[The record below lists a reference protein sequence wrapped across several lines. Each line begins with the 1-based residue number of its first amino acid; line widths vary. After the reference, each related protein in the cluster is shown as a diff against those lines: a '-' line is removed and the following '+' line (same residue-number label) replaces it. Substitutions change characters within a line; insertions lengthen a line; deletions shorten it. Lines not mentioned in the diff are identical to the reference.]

1 MPGVTALVLDLGG
14 SHLTCAVVQGE
25 SILARETLPAEAS
38 GKLADL
44 LGLVAGCADR
54 VLDDAGIS
62 RFDCAGV
69 VLGFPG
75 IVHAC
80 EKRVLATNKKF
91 SDATE
96 LDLKGWFR
104 RKLSL
109 PFYLENDARLALL
122 GEHAFG
128 AARGAEDVVM
138 ITLGTGIGGSA
149 MLNGRLLQSRNGL
162 AGMIGGH
169 LPVVLDGK
177 ICSCGNRGCAESE
190 AATAFLD
197 QIIDQIEGAD
207 AGLFDGQAPSGFA
220 ELFDAADG
228 GNKAAVAVLE
238 HCMRVWSVLTVSL
251 IHAYDPEVVV
261 YGGSVLKR
269 SNDILPRLQE
279 YVNTHAWTPGR
290 KVPLRVSK
298 FGSDAALLG
307 AIPLIETSR

>member
-1 MPGVTALVLDLGG
+1 MPGLTALALDLGG

-25 SILARETLPAEAS
+25 SILARETLPAEAN
-38 GKLADL
+38 GNLADL
-44 LGLVAGCADR
+44 LSLMAGRIDR
-54 VLDDAGIS
+54 LFDEAGIS

-69 VLGFPG
+69 ALGFPG

-96 LDLKGWFR
+96 IDLNGWFR

-109 PFYLENDARLALL
+109 PFYLENDARMALL

-128 AARGAEDVVM
+128 AARGAEDAVM
-138 ITLGTGIGGSA
+138 VTLGTGIGGSA
-149 MLNGRLLQSRNGL
+149 MLNGRLLRSKNGL

-197 QIIDQIEGAD
+197 QVIEQFKSAGA
-207 AGLFDGQAPSGFA
+207 ASFDGHAPSGFA
-220 ELFDAADG
+220 ELFDAADRG
-228 GNKAAVAVLE
+228 DKAAVAILD
-238 HCMRVWSVLTVSL
+238 HCMRVWSVLTVAL

-269 SNDILPRLQE
+269 SSDILPRLQE
-279 YVNTHAWTPGR
+279 YVNAHAWTPGR
-290 KVPLRVSK
+290 NVPLRVSR

-307 AIPLIETSR
+307 AIPLIESFA